1 MNFLPPN
8 SLHLQEQL
16 SVTYGI
22 VMSQSENPTLN
33 MLLDP
38 KYWQHHSTKLRPG
51 DKIEVRT
58 EGNLFYAELFV
69 VDVGHMAAK
78 MKVLTAVALEN
89 SQEAEDAI
97 TVSKKSMEKSMEDTP
112 DYIVAWVSPAPSM
125 QFGVK
130 RKGQDDWVKTGF
142 TTKAAAKKWAADDL
156 KALAA

>member
-1 MNFLPPN
+1 MNFLSPN
-8 SLHLQEQL
+8 GLQLQEQL
-16 SVTYGI
+16 TVTYGI
-22 VMSQSENPTLN
+22 VLSQSESPSLN

-78 MKVLTAVALEN
+78 MKVITAVALEN

-97 TVSKKSMEKSMEDTP
+97 TVSKESVEKSMEDSP
-112 DYIVAWVSPAPSM
+112 GYIVAWVSPAPSM
-125 QFGVK
+125 RYGVK
-130 RKGQDDWVKTGF
+130 REGQDDWVKTGF
-142 TTKAAAKKWAADDL
+142 QTKAAAKKWAADDL
-156 KALAA
+156 KAMAA